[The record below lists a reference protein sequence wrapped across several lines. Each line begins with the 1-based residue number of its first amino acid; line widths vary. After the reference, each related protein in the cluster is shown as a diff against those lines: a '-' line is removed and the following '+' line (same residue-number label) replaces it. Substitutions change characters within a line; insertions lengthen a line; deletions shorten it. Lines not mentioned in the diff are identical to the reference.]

1 MKRFTQATVYMNN
14 INHTENVSQIIFPNI
29 ITMQAIIFGGEH
41 MKMIVVKSPK
51 MLSVIFRLVF
61 GIKKDPAD
69 DIA

>member
-1 MKRFTQATVYMNN
+1 
-14 INHTENVSQIIFPNI
+14 
-29 ITMQAIIFGGEH
+29 

-51 MLSVIFRLVF
+51 MLSVIFRLFF